1 MAKKK
6 PIPVKTEKSETQ
18 IKDFFDMIAPSAVKF
33 MADHFIL
40 GDTYR
45 CVCAVR
51 EYPPQTSD
59 QAILSRFGD
68 KENITLHI
76 YTRYVDASE
85 QRKIIQN
92 AQRKNKMLSTSE
104 DLQESIKGEGNMSDV
119 IELLAE
125 MRRTKEP
132 LLHCAVFLELSA
144 YSLEKL
150 SELQTEV
157 AMELTREKITVDRLL
172 LRQKEGFMSI
182 SPCGYNAFD
191 KQFERVLPASSV
203 ANLYPFNYSGKT
215 DPNGFYIGKD
225 RYGTNILVDFDR
237 RDDDKTNANVL
248 ILGNSGQG
256 KSYLMKLLLTNL
268 REAGK
273 SIISLD
279 AEQEYE
285 ELTENLG
292 GCYIDL
298 MSGKYII
305 NPLEP
310 KAWSDDTD
318 TDSDAPEA
326 FRKTTRL
333 SQHISYLKDFF
344 RSYKDFTD
352 AHIDAIEILL
362 SRLYANAGITDYT
375 DYSKLKPT
383 DYPIMSD
390 LYDLVE
396 EEYQK
401 YEHGSKSLF
410 TEDLL
415 REICLGINSMCKGAE
430 SKFFNGHTNIS
441 DDKFICFGVKGLMDS
456 NRKLKDAML
465 FNILSYMNHKLLT
478 NGNTVASIDELYLFL
493 TNLTAIEY
501 IRNAAKRVRKKDS
514 SIILTSQNIEDFLI
528 PGIRE
533 YTKPLFS
540 IPTHHFLFNP
550 GNINPKEFMD
560 ALQLEESE
568 YDLIRYPERG
578 TCLFKCGNERY
589 LLQVIAPEYKA
600 ALFGKAG
607 GR

>member
-6 PIPVKTEKSETQ
+6 QLPVQVSKAEAQ
-18 IKDFFDMIAPSAVKF
+18 LKDFFDLVAPSAVKF
-33 MADHFIL
+33 MADHFIF

-45 CVCAVR
+45 CVWAVR
-51 EYPPQTSD
+51 EYPPATSD

-68 KENITLHI
+68 KENVTLHI
-76 YTRYVDASE
+76 YSRYVDAAE

-104 DLQESIKGEGNMSDV
+104 DLQESIKGEGNMNDV

-132 LLHCAVFLELSA
+132 LLHCAVFIELSA

-157 AMELTREKITVDRLL
+157 SMELTREKISVDRLV

-182 SPCGYNAFD
+182 SPCGYNAFE

-237 RDDDKTNANVL
+237 RDDDKTNSNIL

-273 SIISLD
+273 SVISLD

-318 TDSDAPEA
+318 IDEDAPEA
-326 FRKTTRL
+326 FRKSTRL

-352 AHIDAIEILL
+352 AHIDAIEILV
-362 SRLYANAGITDYT
+362 SRLYANYGITDCT

-383 DYPIMSD
+383 DYPVMSD

-396 EEYQK
+396 QEYLK

-410 TEDLL
+410 TEELL

-441 DDKFICFGVKGLMDS
+441 DDKFICFGVKGLMDA
-456 NRKLKDAML
+456 NKKLKDAML

-514 SIILTSQNIEDFLI
+514 AIVLASQNIEDFLI

-533 YTKPLFS
+533 FTKPLFS

-560 ALQLEESE
+560 ALQIEESE
-568 YDLIRYPERG
+568 YELIKYPERG
-578 TCLFKCGNERY
+578 VCLFKCGNERY